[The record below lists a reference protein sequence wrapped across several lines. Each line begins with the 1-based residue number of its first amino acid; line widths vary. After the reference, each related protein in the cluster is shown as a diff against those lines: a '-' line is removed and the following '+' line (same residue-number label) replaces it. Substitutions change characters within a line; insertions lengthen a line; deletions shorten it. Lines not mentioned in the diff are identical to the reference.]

1 MAKIDRLVNVQIEL
15 GTTAIQGKSFSDM
28 LILAKHSLA
37 TGRVMV
43 VTDAN
48 QLLELGLLPSDPLYL
63 ATSAAFAQGSH
74 VSQVFIGRVKANH
87 YSLDLSEMKRG
98 GKFKA
103 KVQVL
108 SNGNYQSHNVD
119 VNFTTSASETANAVK
134 SNLEG
139 LNAQMTIS
147 ASDSTLNIELN
158 ANVDVVFS
166 EIEGG
171 TLTATYTENLTNAL
185 AECAKEN
192 NRWYGLGL
200 ASRQAAE
207 VLQVADWAEANG
219 KLFLTASA
227 DRNILVPSS
236 NTDLASACKEKNYFR
251 TAVMYSHKAE
261 TEYPDMALMSY
272 CFTFYPGAENW
283 NLKKLSGVSH
293 SPLSEGEF
301 IAAKNKNCTTFENFN
316 DSFSV
321 TQGGKVAGGEW
332 IDIIRFRDWLLQEI
346 QINTTSAMI
355 NAYGKLPYT
364 DAGIEVIGQAIR
376 QALDLGVARGG
387 IAPVELDE
395 SGKEVKNYV
404 ITLPKAAS
412 VSDNN
417 KALRILQDVKFVA
430 RLAGAINVTEI
441 KGNLAYSL

>member
-15 GTTAIQGKSFSDM
+15 GTTAIAGKSFSDM

-37 TGRVMV
+37 TGRIMV

-48 QLLELGLLPSDPLYL
+48 QLLELGLLPADPLYL
-63 ATSAAFAQGSH
+63 AVSAAFAQGSH
-74 VSQVFIGRVKANH
+74 VAQVFIGRVKANR
-87 YSLDLSEMKRG
+87 YELNLSELRSGK
-98 GKFKA
+98 KFKA
-103 KVQVL
+103 KVQAL
-108 SNGNYQSHNVD
+108 ADGDYQAHD
-119 VNFTTSASETANAVK
+119 VEVGFTNNTGVTATAVK
-134 SNLEG
+134 TALDNLR
-139 LNAQMTIS
+139 LPMTVS
-147 ASDSTLNIELN
+147 VSGSTLTIEPS
-158 ANVDVVFS
+158 ADVVFS
-166 EIEGG
+166 ELQGAV
-171 TLTATYTENLTNAL
+171 LTATYSENLITAL

-200 ASRQAAE
+200 ASREKSE
-207 VLQVADWAEANG
+207 VLQVADWAEANS
-219 KLFLTASA
+219 KLFLTASN
-227 DRNILVPSS
+227 DRNILVPSANS
-236 NTDLASACKEKNYFR
+236 DLASLCKDKNYFR

-261 TEYPDMALMSY
+261 MEYPDMALMSY

-293 SPLSEGEF
+293 SPLSEGDF

-332 IDIIRFRDWLLQEI
+332 IDVIRFRDWLLQEI
-346 QINTTSAMI
+346 QINATSAMI

-364 DAGIEVIGQAIR
+364 NAGIEVIGQAIR
-376 QALDLGVARGG
+376 QAMDLGVSRGG
-387 IAPVELDE
+387 IAPVELDKD
-395 SGKEVKNYV
+395 SKEVKNYM

-412 VSDNN
+412 ISDNN
-417 KALRILQDVKFVA
+417 KAQRILQDVKFGA

-441 KGNLAYSL
+441 KGNLAYSLK

>member
-37 TGRVMV
+37 TGRIMV

-48 QLLELGLLPSDPLYL
+48 QLLDLGLPPTDPLYL

-74 VSQVFIGRVKANH
+74 VSQVFIGRVKANR
-87 YSLDLSEMKRG
+87 YELDLSEIKSG
-98 GKFKA
+98 NKFKA

-108 SNGNYQSHNVD
+108 TNGNYKSHD
-119 VNFTTSASETANAVK
+119 VEVSFTSSASATTTALK
-134 SNLEG
+134 SSLEG
-139 LNAQMTIS
+139 LSSPITVS
-147 ASDSTLNIELN
+147 ASGSTLTIEPTGN
-158 ANVDVVFS
+158 ADVVLTD
-166 EIEGG
+166 IQGG
-171 TLTATYTENLTNAL
+171 VLTATYTENFTVAL
-185 AECAKEN
+185 AACAKEN

-200 ASRQAAE
+200 ASREQSE
-207 VLQVADWAEANG
+207 VLKVADWAEANG

-227 DRNILVPSS
+227 DPNILVPSS
-236 NTDLASACKEKNYFR
+236 NTDLASVCKEKNYFR

-261 TEYPDMALMSY
+261 SEYPDMALMSY

-283 NLKKLSGVSH
+283 NLKKLAGVSH
-293 SPLSEGEF
+293 SPLAEGEF

-332 IDIIRFRDWLLQEI
+332 IDVIRFRDWLLQEI

-364 DAGIEVIGQAIR
+364 DAGIEVIGQSIR

-395 SGKEVKNYV
+395 SGAEVKNYV

-417 KALRILQDVKFVA
+417 KALRILQDVKFSA

>member
-15 GTTAIQGKSFSDM
+15 GTTAIAGKSFSDM

-37 TGRVMV
+37 TGRIMV

-48 QLLELGLLPSDPLYL
+48 QLLELGLAPSDPLYL
-63 ATSAAFAQGSH
+63 AVSAAFAQGSH
-74 VSQVFIGRVKANH
+74 VAQVFIGRIKANQ
-87 YSLDLSEMKRG
+87 YQLDLSELKSG
-98 GKFKA
+98 KKFKC
-103 KVQVL
+103 KVQAIV
-108 SNGNYQSHNVD
+108 NEGYQSRD
-119 VNFTTSASETANAVK
+119 VEVNYATSANNTAAAVK
-134 SNLEG
+134 SALEA
-139 LNAQMTIS
+139 LSLPMTVAVS
-147 ASDSTLNIELN
+147 GSTLTIEPTSDL
-158 ANVDVVFS
+158 VLT
-166 EIEGG
+166 EIEGAV
-171 TLTATYTENLTNAL
+171 LTATYQENLISAL

-200 ASRQAAE
+200 ASREKAE

-219 KLFLTASA
+219 KLFLTASS
-227 DRNILVPSS
+227 DRNILVPSA
-236 NTDLASACKEKNYFR
+236 NNDLASQCKEKNYFR
-251 TAVMYSHKAE
+251 TAVMYSHKAD

-293 SPLSEGEF
+293 SPLSEGDF

-332 IDIIRFRDWLLQEI
+332 IDVIRFRDWLLQEI
-346 QINTTSAMI
+346 QINATSAMI

-376 QALDLGVARGG
+376 QAIDLGVSRGG
-387 IAPVELDE
+387 IAPVELDKD
-395 SGKEVKNYV
+395 GKEVKNYV
-404 ITLPKAAS
+404 ITLPKS
-412 VSDNN
+412 TSISDNN
-417 KALRILQDVKFVA
+417 KAQRILQDVKFAA

-441 KGNLAYSL
+441 KGNLAYSLK